1 MTVTELEFKLDV
13 FEGPMDLL
21 LHLITKHKLNIYDIP
36 IIELVEQY
44 TLYIKQMREM
54 NLDVAS
60 EFLEMAARLIHI
72 KSLSLLPVHEEGEQL
87 RRELSGELIEYA
99 ECKKAAQALSLQT
112 EGFNFQTRIPE
123 KIESDMTYTRVH
135 DPIELVNAYMR
146 VMGKRLRNLPPKFDV
161 FRPLVQRK
169 IVSVSEKIKNVV
181 SLLTGTG
188 RMKFRD
194 IIVRSKSRSEL
205 VAVFLAVLELAKT
218 GNVDVE
224 GSSSE
229 FSLELISAPEGELDF
244 D

>member
-1 MTVTELEFKLDV
+1 MAEINYKLDV

-44 TLYIKQMREM
+44 TEYIRQMKEL

-60 EFLEMAARLIHI
+60 EFLEMTARLIHI

-99 ECKKAAQALSLQT
+99 ECKKAAEALSLKT
-112 EGFNFQTRIPE
+112 DGFNFQTRTPE
-123 KIESDMTYTRVH
+123 KIESDMTYTRIH

-146 VMGKRLRNLPPKFDV
+146 LMGKKLRKLPPKFDV

-169 IVSVSEKIKNVV
+169 IVSVSEKIRSVV
-181 SLLTGTG
+181 SLLSGNG
-188 RMKFRD
+188 KMSFMNILR
-194 IIVRSKSRSEL
+194 RSSSRSEL

-218 GNVDVE
+218 GNV
-224 GSSSE
+224 GLSSGDTDIE
-229 FSLELISAPEGELDF
+229 LELISVPEGDLDF

>member
-1 MTVTELEFKLDV
+1 MSELNYKIDV

-44 TLYIKQMREM
+44 TAYIRNMQEL

-87 RRELSGELIEYA
+87 RRELAGELIEYA
-99 ECKKAAQALSLQT
+99 ECKKAAEALSLQT
-112 EGFNFQTRIPE
+112 EGFNAMTRSPE
-123 KIESDMTYTRVH
+123 KIEGDMTYQRIH
-135 DPIELVNAYMR
+135 DPIELINAYMR
-146 VMGKRLRNLPPKFDV
+146 VVGKKLRRMPPKIDV

-169 IVSVSEKIKNVV
+169 IVSVSEKIKSVV
-181 SLLTGTG
+181 SLLGFSG
-188 RMKFRD
+188 KVKFLD
-194 IIVRSKSRSEL
+194 IIKRSESRSDM
-205 VAVFLAVLELAKT
+205 VAAFLAVLELAKT
-218 GNVDVE
+218 GHIDLDGDKDNVTVA
-224 GSSSE
+224 
-229 FSLELISAPEGELDF
+229 LIKVPEGELDF

>member
-1 MTVTELEFKLDV
+1 MSEFNYKIDV

-44 TLYIKQMREM
+44 TAYIRNMREL

-99 ECKKAAQALSLQT
+99 QCRKAAEALAGQT
-112 EGFNFQTRIPE
+112 QGFNIMTREPE
-123 KIESDMTYTRVH
+123 KMEGDMTYQRIH
-135 DPIELVNAYMR
+135 DPIELINAYLR
-146 VMGKRLRNLPPKFDV
+146 VVGKRLRRMPPKMDV
-161 FRPLVQRK
+161 FRPYVQRK
-169 IVSVSEKIKNVV
+169 IVSVSEKIKSVV
-181 SLLTGTG
+181 AFLGFSGKV
-188 RMKFRD
+188 KFSD
-194 IIVRSKSRSEL
+194 IIRRSESRSDM
-205 VAVFLAVLELAKT
+205 VAAFLAVLELAKT
-218 GNVDVE
+218 GHIDLDGSKDNVSV
-224 GSSSE
+224 
-229 FSLELISAPEGELDF
+229 SLIKVPEGELDF